1 MEDAV
6 SESQIVSK
14 KEVYTGKW
22 LKFSLVDYSI
32 GSRKLNNYE
41 MVERNMD
48 RKGRPYDGIGV
59 AAILEGK
66 ETSPHILLI
75 AQFRPPLNA
84 FILELPGGIA
94 ESENILDD
102 VNRELQEET
111 GYYAKEVIEELSSP
125 ESYSDPGVSNS
136 CGKLVFV
143 RVDLDDERNRNPKQN
158 LEQTE
163 NIKVHLVPLENLY
176 SNVLELVE
184 KHKYKV
190 IDRLLMLAMGM
201 EFAAKLKASS
211 KK

>member
-1 MEDAV
+1 MEDNNN
-6 SESQIVSK
+6 ESKVTSK
-14 KEVYTGKW
+14 KEVYSGKW

-32 GSRKLNNYE
+32 GNRSLSNYE

-59 AAILEGK
+59 AAILQGK
-66 ETSPHILLI
+66 DKPAHILLI

-84 FILELPGGIA
+84 FILELPGGLA

-111 GYYAKEVIEELSSP
+111 GFYAKEVIEELATP

-143 RVDLDDERNRNPKQN
+143 RVDLDDERNKNPKQN

-163 NIKVHLVPLENLY
+163 NIRVHLVAVDNLY
-176 SNVLELVE
+176 RNIIDLVE
-184 KHKYKV
+184 KNKYKV
-190 IDRLLMLAMGM
+190 VDRLLMLAIGI
-201 EFAAKLKASS
+201 EFGRMFK
-211 KK
+211 